1 MCVSHGVF
9 VAVSGGLPSSPLRHI
24 SFPLITCPLT
34 SSQRENDDNP
44 KTPFTSVAEGPAG
57 PGGSRPRR
65 NVVQTERSIERPETR
80 LKLAALI
87 YLH

>member
-44 KTPFTSVAEGPAG
+44 KHPLHLWLKVQPDPEGVAPDGM
-57 PGGSRPRR
+57 
-65 NVVQTERSIERPETR
+65 
-80 LKLAALI
+80 
-87 YLH
+87 